1 MSRPTRSGSGSV
13 RNYCINRAAGVVR
26 LVENGLP
33 GASMRERVYVFE
45 GTPHDAELERLR
57 AVEEVF
63 DPATREHLLATT
75 LGPGWRCLEVGAGAG
90 SVATWMAEAVGDSG
104 RVLAVD
110 INTRFL
116 SGTRP
121 ANLEVHEADT
131 RTAAIDPAS
140 FDLVHARFVLI
151 HVPDWADALAA
162 MTRCLKPGGWLVL
175 EEPDF
180 SRSRP
185 LAGPPELRGAFENVH
200 RAIEVMFRQRGLDYA
215 FGARLPA
222 LLQDREFEEVSIDDG
237 EPIAPGGSPQ
247 ARLMVLSTYQLREKY
262 VTTGLTTDGDVER
275 YGTFAAD
282 PTYHATIRAAGRKP
296 GRRPTDSGRA

>member
-1 MSRPTRSGSGSV
+1 MLR
-13 RNYCINRAAGVVR
+13 VVR
-26 LVENGLP
+26 LVEHGLP
-33 GASMRERVYVFE
+33 GASMRERSYVFE

-63 DPATREHLLATT
+63 DAATRKCLLATT
-75 LGPGWRCLEVGAGAG
+75 LGAGWRCLEVGAGAG
-90 SVATWMAEAVGDSG
+90 SIATWMADTVGGSG

-110 INTRFL
+110 LNTRFL
-116 SGTRP
+116 SGTGP
-121 ANLEVHEADT
+121 ANLDVREEDI
-131 RTAAIDPAS
+131 RTAAIDPES

-151 HVPDWADALAA
+151 HVPDWTDGLAA

-200 RAIEVMFRQRGLDYA
+200 KAIEAMFRERGMDHA
-215 FGARLPA
+215 FGARLPT
-222 LLQDREFEEVSIDDG
+222 LLQDREFEEISIDDD
-237 EPIAPGGSPQ
+237 EPIVPGGAPQ
-247 ARLMVLSTYQLREKY
+247 AGMMAMSTHQLRGKY
-262 VTTGLTTDGDVER
+262 VATGRATEGDVER

-282 PTYHATIRAAGRKP
+282 PTCWATYHATIRAAGRKP
-296 GRRPTDSGRA
+296 GKRPTEAGRA